1 MKSKV
6 FYLLV
11 VLLLAVAGC
20 ADNSGSSNGGT
31 QSAGDG
37 TLGGQTTAKIKE
49 YFTAGSGSTAAVNAK
64 VLYRD
69 NNYRNDFEQD
79 DDIEGVRLFFR
90 YEDNTTSE
98 AVYNINGHEYHAIVD
113 DMVYAGHNW
122 IGLELEQL
130 YNVNGRPDAGGSR
143 NDRIGLVNIKTGE
156 IIVMENAVFARC
168 QDLETLEVLG
178 NNKAYFIC
186 ENSAYTLD
194 LGTKEIVQVG
204 ASKNDKFDDSF
215 TVLFADGTGVYQ
227 MERDYNRPN
236 DIRFIDNDSVVTV
249 NGDLTE
255 LPVKY
260 FKDANDN
267 ILYFKDNILYNL
279 VLENGALTAKNVNVD
294 AIPLEAVGPVRNE
307 DDATAKFISRQVM
320 VSDTAF
326 YVYDVVAKT
335 ITETPW
341 NNIDFNTMRPFIE
354 NSEDAEEHIFFGE
367 NGIAYVYGRS
377 TIKYI
382 PYVEN
387 AEPKTVALPE
397 SINIADYEIDDI
409 TLIGDVLYF
418 QLEGRRDE
426 RETFYRADV
435 SQDIISAEEYT
446 GDKTI
451 MKVIDID
458 ITVTTPED
466 NTGSNTGDNNGNQGN
481 TGSDTGDNNGNQGNT
496 GSDTGSNNGNQ
507 GGNTDTGSNGN
518 NTETPVM

>member
-6 FYLLV
+6 FYLLI

-20 ADNSGSSNGGT
+20 ADNSDSSNGGT

-37 TLGGQTTAKIKE
+37 TLGGQTTANIKE

-130 YNVNGRPDAGGSR
+130 YDVNGRPDTGGSR

-227 MERDYNRPN
+227 MEREYDRPN

-260 FKDANDN
+260 FKDENDN
-267 ILYFKDNILYNL
+267 ILYFLDNRLYNL
-279 VLENGALTAKNVNVD
+279 SLKDGVLTAKNVNVD

-307 DDATAKFISRQVM
+307 DDVTAKFISRQVM

-377 TIKYI
+377 IIKYI

-397 SINIADYEIDDI
+397 GINMADYEIDDI

-426 RETFYRADV
+426 RETYYRADV

-458 ITVTTPED
+458 ITITTPED
-466 NTGSNTGDNNGNQGN
+466 NTGSNTGDNNGSQGN
-481 TGSDTGDNNGNQGNT
+481 TGSDTGD
-496 GSDTGSNNGNQ
+496 NNGNQ